1 MYKNLLWD
9 FDGTLF
15 DSYPNMTE
23 SIRLALLKQGVD
35 ESAASLLFM
44 IKRSVAQC
52 ISHYSRKFS
61 LDGRELYASYRFN
74 EENSDWSAVMP
85 YPGAETVCRCAV
97 ESGGRNFLYTHRGR
111 KSYEYMDLHGLKKY
125 FTGGVTRDDPFP
137 MKPAPDAINYLVER
151 YGMRRS
157 ETVMIG
163 DRDIDILAAHA
174 AGVAG
179 CLFDPDGFYPDTAA
193 EFHTRSMEEIA
204 AALLGP
210 R

>member
-1 MYKNLLWD
+1 LYRDFLWD

-15 DSYPNMTE
+15 DSYPHMTE
-23 SIRLALLKQGVD
+23 SVRRALLEQGI
-35 ESAASLLFM
+35 EAPAASILVM
-44 IKRSVAQC
+44 IKRSVAEC
-52 ISHYSRKFS
+52 IAHYTREFGV
-61 LDGRELYASYRFN
+61 DGQELYARYRFY
-74 EENSDWSAVMP
+74 EENKDWSAVKP
-85 YPGAETVCRCAV
+85 YPGAETVCRRVV
-97 ESGGRNFLYTHRGR
+97 ESGGRNFLYTHRGA
-111 KSYEYMDLHGLKKY
+111 KSYEYMDLHGLGRY
-125 FTGGVTRDDPFP
+125 FSGGVTKDDPFP
-137 MKPAPDAINYLVER
+137 LKPAPDAINYLVER
-151 YGMRRS
+151 HGMRRS

-193 EFHTRSMEEIA
+193 EFRASSMEEIA